1 MPTPRIVLA
10 LSSSVSS
17 FQTACTVLRTSGVA
31 RGKTLH
37 KTAPSIFATPVN
49 FFTSDVAPPPNQV
62 SVGMSVCRRTR
73 RSSARPT
80 CVCVLPMSKSKIITS
95 ADYADFCR
103 IKISLETNL
112 RSSMKS
118 ADSFLQRHVAADD
131 AFQMAMFRADEQGP
145 VVVERFRAATD
156 FAVADVHR
164 HIFADGR
171 ATGFPFVG
179 HGGKFSAANPR
190 VVKIQLA
197 QNRRRQF
204 RAGNF
209 LARLD
214 LQRRSELA

>member
-17 FQTACTVLRTSGVA
+17 FQTARTVLRTSGVA
-31 RGKTLH
+31 RGTTLH
-37 KTAPSIFATPVN
+37 KTAPSIFAVPVN
-49 FFTSDVAPPPNQV
+49 FFTSAVAPPPNHV
-62 SVGMSVCRRTR
+62 SVGMSICFNTR

-112 RSSMKS
+112 RSSVKS

-131 AFQMAMFRADEQGP
+131 AFQMALLRADEQAA
-145 VVVERFRAATD
+145 VVVERLRAAAD
-156 FAVADVHR
+156 FAVAGVRRD
-164 HIFADGR
+164 IFADGR

-179 HGGKFSAANPR
+179 
-190 VVKIQLA
+190 
-197 QNRRRQF
+197 
-204 RAGNF
+204 
-209 LARLD
+209 D
-214 LQRRSELA
+214 D